1 MYIKTSKDLS
11 ARYYL
16 KKKRRLV
23 LGGLVLGIK
32 VFLKKRDTKSENM
45 DGCNMK
51 IFEDIKNKS
60 YLSLEKNI
68 IKQGKIK
75 PLD

>member
-1 MYIKTSKDLS
+1 M
-11 ARYYL
+11 
-16 KKKRRLV
+16 